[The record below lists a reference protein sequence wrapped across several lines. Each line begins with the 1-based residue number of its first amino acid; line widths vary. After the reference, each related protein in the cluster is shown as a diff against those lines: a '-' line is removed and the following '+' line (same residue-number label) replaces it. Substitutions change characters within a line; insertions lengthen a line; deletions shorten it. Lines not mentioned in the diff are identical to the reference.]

1 MMPTPDQ
8 YVIQADASRGV
19 NEYGRAREARSWAG
33 FTHYG
38 LMPDADYSETP
49 EAVQPQD
56 ADVMART
63 ICGEARGGSYQDK
76 IAV

>member
-1 MMPTPDQ
+1 M
-8 YVIQADASRGV
+8 
-19 NEYGRAREARSWAG
+19 
-33 FTHYG
+33 
-38 LMPDADYSETP
+38 LDADYSETP

-56 ADVMART
+56 AYVMART